1 LKNIEDL
8 VSRVETVQKDTYNE
22 TLEKFLHIK
31 DHLYTRGVRKTKAG
45 TELDFTAD
53 GMRKQNLRRFTLFND
68 VVRSHMLSVT
78 RSARETRFLLHD
90 RDTVLYYGLEWRFFD
105 GEEKGWKRLVQ
116 NQTEHDKDCNDES
129 QWDSPLRY
137 GLAIEM
143 ANQNHQF
150 DRDFP
155 ASEMHIHAKTVI
167 MNSSSENGLFPGQ
180 LNDDKEPTLFDREI
194 FRDFYFHAGFEIPY
208 ILLRSQKKVEQSQ
221 SQSGGGPVGDS
232 EEMVVD
238 SGFVQVQQQTRPPA
252 RTREARSQS
261 RSRDGSPIRDTIAD
275 RPLQDYL
282 DLRSD
287 GQTFAIERTLKR
299 QNPYGRLIDLS
310 NIVEVPEEWLYKY
323 PDFLDFTP
331 PIDED
336 ELFRIKGEAPPSIR
350 NEKNFGKVI
359 TNGLTAG
366 RDCYVRVDDIR
377 KGQRHENGRTRKKS
391 RHTHT
396 KVS

>member
-1 LKNIEDL
+1 MFMLKMHGRLSDAPEVRQRIYEICTGHLQWVSRLGARAAFSSNIWVDGREADQSDATDLPANSPVNMPSHIIKATEYLKVFQNTCDLVFVCRWLREFALKWFGQLVKTKNHLTPTWQHSAESDIPKYRLSDQVWIWKALKNIEDL

-31 DHLYTRGVRKTKAG
+31 DHLYSRGVRKTKAG

-155 ASEMHIHAKTVI
+155 ASDISMPRR
-167 MNSSSENGLFPGQ
+167 SS
-180 LNDDKEPTLFDREI
+180 
-194 FRDFYFHAGFEIPY
+194 
-208 ILLRSQKKVEQSQ
+208 
-221 SQSGGGPVGDS
+221 
-232 EEMVVD
+232 
-238 SGFVQVQQQTRPPA
+238 
-252 RTREARSQS
+252 
-261 RSRDGSPIRDTIAD
+261 
-275 RPLQDYL
+275 
-282 DLRSD
+282 
-287 GQTFAIERTLKR
+287 
-299 QNPYGRLIDLS
+299 
-310 NIVEVPEEWLYKY
+310 
-323 PDFLDFTP
+323 
-331 PIDED
+331 
-336 ELFRIKGEAPPSIR
+336 
-350 NEKNFGKVI
+350 
-359 TNGLTAG
+359 
-366 RDCYVRVDDIR
+366 
-377 KGQRHENGRTRKKS
+377 
-391 RHTHT
+391 
-396 KVS
+396 